1 MKLSEMFEAFTHED
15 AKTLNDVKI
24 SRYMPIA
31 TKVDLINSCDKKFAA
46 AELDISNTTA
56 IAKMKEL
63 AKFFD
68 LLLAYVDIE
77 VDDRSEEM
85 YDRCMAANFDL
96 FVKHYVKN
104 DYERLCRMFDEEFDM
119 GDSAMLRKVLLDVGT
134 TDMAKDLEASMK
146 ILGENQ
152 DVIKNLNYIIG
163 YNEGAVR

>member
-1 MKLSEMFEAFTHED
+1 MKLTEMFEAFTHED

-24 SRYMPIA
+24 SRYMPISA
-31 TKVDLINSCDKKFAA
+31 KVDLINSCDVKFAA

-63 AKFFD
+63 AKFFV
-68 LLLAYVDIE
+68 LMLAYVDVE
-77 VDDRSEEM
+77 VDDDSEEM

-96 FVKHYVKN
+96 FIKHYIKN
-104 DYERLCRMFDEEFDM
+104 DYDRLCRMFDDAFNT
-119 GDSAMLRKVLLDVGT
+119 GDAAMLRKVLLDVGT
-134 TDMAKDLEASMK
+134 TDMAKDLEESMK
-146 ILGENQ
+146 ILGENS

>member
-77 VDDRSEEM
+77 VDD
-85 YDRCMAANFDL
+85 
-96 FVKHYVKN
+96 
-104 DYERLCRMFDEEFDM
+104 
-119 GDSAMLRKVLLDVGT
+119 
-134 TDMAKDLEASMK
+134 
-146 ILGENQ
+146 
-152 DVIKNLNYIIG
+152 
-163 YNEGAVR
+163 